1 VIASTVEIG
10 ISVMQP
16 EGHSA
21 SARVLDT
28 SEADELRALYLLT
41 DRLYRA
47 TSLEDVYEAALDAI
61 TDTLGCRRASI
72 LLFDDRGIMQFVAW
86 RGLSD
91 AYRRTLA
98 GHSPWKP
105 GDRDPAPLLVSDILD
120 TAEPEWIKST
130 IADEGIRGLSFVPI
144 VAQGAVIGKFMTYY
158 PAPHAFSR
166 HEVDLATLIAR
177 QVGFSVERARAESRR
192 ERAEEE
198 LRDSEERLRL
208 LSDLAPVMIWMG
220 DAAGDCVELNRA
232 LREFWGLS
240 DDPTGWNGFDWRETV
255 HPDDRAGMED
265 ALDAAMRDRAPLWF
279 RARFRSIR
287 GAYRVLETKA
297 RPRLSARGEFL
308 GMIGVN
314 LDVTEHEEAAAQREL
329 LLAEMSHRVKN
340 TLAVVQAI
348 ARQTFK
354 RTGTMEAGRAF
365 EGRLSAL
372 AATHDLLTRDSWD
385 SAPLTRL
392 AADAL
397 RADDARM
404 ARVTLSGPEVL
415 LPPKQA
421 VSLTLALHE
430 LFTNALKYGALSN
443 DGGRVA
449 LTWQADGGA
458 LRLAWTEMGGPPVAP
473 PEHRGFGSV
482 LIERALARDCD
493 ATVRLEYPQDG
504 LTCSIEMP
512 LPPAGR

>member
-1 VIASTVEIG
+1 LFLRIETL
-10 ISVMQP
+10 MQP
-16 EGHSA
+16 EGSGA
-21 SARVLDT
+21 SARVLET
-28 SEADELRALYLLT
+28 SEAGELRALYSLT

-47 TSLEDVYEAALDAI
+47 GSLDDVYEAALDAI
-61 TDTLGCRRASI
+61 LDTLGCGRASI
-72 LLFDDRGIMQFVAW
+72 LLFDDRGAMQFVAW

-98 GHSPWKP
+98 GHSPWRP
-105 GDRDPAPLLVSDILD
+105 GDRDPAPILVSDILD
-120 TAEPEWIKST
+120 TAEPEWIKAT
-130 IADEGIRGLSFVPI
+130 IVGEGIRGLGFVPI
-144 VAQGAVIGKFMTYY
+144 VARGSVIGKFMTYY
-158 PAPHAFSR
+158 PAPHTFSR

-177 QVGFSVERARAESRR
+177 QVGFSVERGRAERRR
-192 ERAEEE
+192 ERVEEE
-198 LRDSEERLRL
+198 LRESEERLRL
-208 LSDLAPVMIWMG
+208 LSELAPVMIWMG
-220 DAAGDCVELNRA
+220 DADGNCVELNRA
-232 LREFWGLS
+232 LREFWGVP
-240 DDPTGWNGFDWRETV
+240 DEPAARNGFDWRETV
-255 HPDDRAGMED
+255 HPDDRAGMQD
-265 ALDAAMRDRAPLWF
+265 ALDAALRDRAPLRL
-279 RARFRSIR
+279 RARFRSAG
-287 GAYRVLETKA
+287 GAYRVLETEA

-314 LDVTEHEEAAAQREL
+314 IDVTEREEAAAQREL

-354 RTGTMEAGRAF
+354 RAGTAAAGRAF
-365 EGRLSAL
+365 EGRLAAL

-397 RADDARM
+397 RADDARG
-404 ARVTLSGPEVL
+404 ARVALSGPEVL

-421 VSLTLALHE
+421 VALTLALHE

-449 LTWQADGGA
+449 LAWRTGDGT
-458 LRLAWTEMGGPPVAP
+458 LRLAWSETGGPPVAP
-473 PEHRGFGSV
+473 PARRGFGSV
-482 LIERALARDCD
+482 LIERALAHDCD
-493 ATVRLEYPQDG
+493 ATVRLAYPPDG

-512 LPPAGR
+512 LPPGGR

>member
-1 VIASTVEIG
+1 
-10 ISVMQP
+10 MQS
-16 EGHSA
+16 EGFSA
-21 SARVLDT
+21 SARVLET
-28 SEADELRALYLLT
+28 SEAGELRALYSLT

-47 TSLEDVYEAALDAI
+47 VSLEEVYEAALDAI
-61 TDTLGCRRASI
+61 TDTLGCGRASI
-72 LLFDDRGIMQFVAW
+72 LLFDNQGIMQFVAW

-98 GHSPWKP
+98 GHSPWKT
-105 GDRDPAPLLVSDILD
+105 GDRESEPILVSDILD
-120 TAEPEWIKST
+120 TDEPEWIKST
-130 IADEGIRGLSFVPI
+130 VAGEGIRGIGFVPI

-158 PAPHAFSR
+158 PRPHAFSR

-177 QVGFSVERARAESRR
+177 QVGFSVERTRAESRR
-192 ERAEEE
+192 ERAEEG
-198 LRDSEERLRL
+198 LRESEERLRL
-208 LSDLAPVMIWMG
+208 LSELAPAMIWMG
-220 DAAGDCVELNRA
+220 DAAGNCVELNRA
-232 LREFWGLS
+232 LREFWGLP
-240 DDPTGWNGFDWRETV
+240 DEPADWNGFDWRETV
-255 HPDDRAGMED
+255 HPDDRAGMQD
-265 ALDAAMRDRAPLWF
+265 ALDAAMRDRAPLQF
-279 RARFRSIR
+279 RARFRSAR
-287 GAYRVLETKA
+287 GTYHVLETEA

-314 LDVTEHEEAAAQREL
+314 IDVTEHEEAAAQREF

-354 RTGTMEAGRAF
+354 RAETAEAGRAF
-365 EGRLSAL
+365 EGRLAAL

-397 RADDARM
+397 RADDERA
-404 ARVTLSGPEVL
+404 ARVALTGPEVL
-415 LPPKQA
+415 MPPKQA

-449 LTWQADGGA
+449 LTWQTGEGT
-458 LRLAWTEMGGPPVAP
+458 LRLAWTESGGPPVTAP
-473 PEHRGFGSV
+473 AHRGFGTV
-482 LIERALARDCD
+482 LIERALTHDCN
-493 ATVRLEYPQDG
+493 ATVRLAYPPDG

-512 LPPAGR
+512 LPPVGR